1 MPNIKL
7 GNDTLNG
14 VNTVRLQKADG
25 GSYES
30 FGANTVQHAD
40 ISNDIKAKVLDI
52 VQKVQAKR

>member
-25 GSYES
+25 GGMS
-30 FGANTVQHAD
+30 
-40 ISNDIKAKVLDI
+40 LL
-52 VQKVQAKR
+52 